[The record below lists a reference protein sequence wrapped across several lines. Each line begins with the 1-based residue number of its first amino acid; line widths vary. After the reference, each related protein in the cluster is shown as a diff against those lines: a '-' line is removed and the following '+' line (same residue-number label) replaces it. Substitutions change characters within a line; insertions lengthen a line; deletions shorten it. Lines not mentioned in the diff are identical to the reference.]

1 MLVWVKNEV
10 DLKVMRLSYLLLPIN
25 CPENHFIKVASERLK
40 IIRQLLE

>member
-25 CPENHFIKVASERLK
+25 CPENYFKSVAPKRLK